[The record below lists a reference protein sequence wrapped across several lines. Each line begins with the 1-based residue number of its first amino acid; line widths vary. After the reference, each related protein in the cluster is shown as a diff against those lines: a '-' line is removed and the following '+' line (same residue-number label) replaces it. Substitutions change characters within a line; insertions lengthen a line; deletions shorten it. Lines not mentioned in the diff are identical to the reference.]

1 MAKIENRLKF
11 LAEKYNIFLGEEI
24 EDIITQLTEDG
35 HEVTKVE
42 TANATMVGV
51 SDDTIYA
58 ILDSVVSK
66 TSEYV
71 AVSPCIPAVST
82 ASKFIREPAAGVTVA
97 LRSSNQPDPGLA
109 LRVTAV
115 LTPSSR
121 RVISKSPEPLVPT
134 LSLKS
139 LKVYA

>member
-66 TSEYV
+66 TSEYEGEEV
-71 AVSPCIPAVST
+71 MSFKKNVRVHEDIF
-82 ASKFIREPAAGVTVA
+82 ASAE
-97 LRSSNQPDPGLA
+97 
-109 LRVTAV
+109 
-115 LTPSSR
+115 
-121 RVISKSPEPLVPT
+121 
-134 LSLKS
+134 
-139 LKVYA
+139 